1 LELNNFRKS
10 QMKKLLLIFGLI
22 ISSNSWAEKITEQEV
37 IAKVN
42 QFFELLDIE
51 VYKKEKVLTILTND
65 FQIFEMG
72 KSWDMNEFDEFLQ
85 EASKTTITTDWVLT
99 DFVVSIDE
107 NSAHVSYVNDG
118 IFKTIDNELV
128 ISNWLESVY
137 LIKEKGELKLKFL
150 QSDLVSRETK

>member
-1 LELNNFRKS
+1 MLT
-10 QMKKLLLIFGLI
+10 LI
-22 ISSNSWAEKITEQEV
+22 ISVNAWAEKINEQEV
-37 IAKVN
+37 IAKVK

-51 VYKKEKVLTILTND
+51 VYQKEKVLTILTDD

-72 KSWDMNEFDEFLQ
+72 KSWDINEFDEFLQ
-85 EASKTTITTDWVLT
+85 EASKTTLTTDWVLT
-99 DFVVSIDE
+99 NFVVSIDE

-118 IFKTIDNELV
+118 LFKTIDNESV

-137 LIKEKGELKLKFL
+137 LVKEKGELKLKFL

>member
-1 LELNNFRKS
+1 
-10 QMKKLLLIFGLI
+10 MKKLLLIFGLI

-72 KSWDMNEFDEFLQ
+72 KSWDMNEFDRFLQ
-85 EASKTTITTDWVLT
+85 EASKTTIKTDWVLT

-137 LIKEKGELKLKFL
+137 LF
-150 QSDLVSRETK
+150 

>member
-1 LELNNFRKS
+1 
-10 QMKKLLLIFGLI
+10 MKKLLLIFGLI

-72 KSWDMNEFDEFLQ
+72 KSWDMNEFDEFVQ

>member
-1 LELNNFRKS
+1 
-10 QMKKLLLIFGLI
+10 MKKLLLIFGLI

-85 EASKTTITTDWVLT
+85 EASKTTITTDWVLS

>member
-1 LELNNFRKS
+1 MLTL
-10 QMKKLLLIFGLI
+10 M
-22 ISSNSWAEKITEQEV
+22 ISVNAWAETINEQEV

-51 VYKKEKVLTILTND
+51 VYQKEKVLTILTDD

-85 EASKTTITTDWVLT
+85 EASKTTLTTDWVLT
-99 DFVVSIDE
+99 NFVVSIDE

-118 IFKTIDNELV
+118 LFKTIDNESV

-137 LIKEKGELKLKFL
+137 LVKEKGELKLKFL

>member
-1 LELNNFRKS
+1 MLT
-10 QMKKLLLIFGLI
+10 LI
-22 ISSNSWAEKITEQEV
+22 ISVNAWTEKINEQEV
-37 IAKVN
+37 IAKVK

-51 VYKKEKVLTILTND
+51 VYQKEKVLTILTDD

-72 KSWDMNEFDEFLQ
+72 KAWDMNEFDEFLQ
-85 EASKTTITTDWVLT
+85 EASKTTLTTDWVLT
-99 DFVVSIDE
+99 NFVVSIDE

-118 IFKTIDNELV
+118 LFKTIDNESV

-137 LIKEKGELKLKFL
+137 LVKEKEELKLKFL

>member
-1 LELNNFRKS
+1 MLT
-10 QMKKLLLIFGLI
+10 LI
-22 ISSNSWAEKITEQEV
+22 ISVNARAETINEQEV

-51 VYKKEKVLTILTND
+51 VYQKEKVLTILTDD

-85 EASKTTITTDWVLT
+85 EASRTTLTTDWVLT
-99 DFVVSIDE
+99 NFVVSIDE

-118 IFKTIDNELV
+118 LFKTIDNESV

-137 LIKEKGELKLKFL
+137 LVKEKGELKLKFL

>member
-1 LELNNFRKS
+1 
-10 QMKKLLLIFGLI
+10 MKKLLLMLTLI
-22 ISSNSWAEKITEQEV
+22 ISVNAWAETINEQEV

-51 VYKKEKVLTILTND
+51 VYQKEKVLTILTDD

-85 EASKTTITTDWVLT
+85 EASKTTLTTDWVLT
-99 DFVVSIDE
+99 NFVVSIDE

-118 IFKTIDNELV
+118 LFKTIDNESV

-137 LIKEKGELKLKFL
+137 LVKEKGELKLKFL

>member
-1 LELNNFRKS
+1 
-10 QMKKLLLIFGLI
+10 MKKLLFIFGLI

-72 KSWDMNEFDEFLQ
+72 KSWDMTEFDEFLQ
-85 EASKTTITTDWVLT
+85 EASKTTITTHWVLT
-99 DFVVSIDE
+99 DFVASIDE

>member
-1 LELNNFRKS
+1 MLT
-10 QMKKLLLIFGLI
+10 LI
-22 ISSNSWAEKITEQEV
+22 ISVNAWAEKINEQEV
-37 IAKVN
+37 IAKVK

-51 VYKKEKVLTILTND
+51 VYQKEKVLTILTDD

-85 EASKTTITTDWVLT
+85 EASKTTLTTDWVLT
-99 DFVVSIDE
+99 NFVVSIDE

-118 IFKTIDNELV
+118 LFKTIDNESV

-137 LIKEKGELKLKFL
+137 LVKEKGELKLKFL

>member
-1 LELNNFRKS
+1 MLT
-10 QMKKLLLIFGLI
+10 LI
-22 ISSNSWAEKITEQEV
+22 ISVNAWAETINEQEV

-51 VYKKEKVLTILTND
+51 VYQKEKVLTILTDD

-85 EASKTTITTDWVLT
+85 EASKTTLTTDWVLT
-99 DFVVSIDE
+99 NFVVSIDE

-118 IFKTIDNELV
+118 LFKTIDNESV

-137 LIKEKGELKLKFL
+137 LVKEKEELKLKFL

>member
-1 LELNNFRKS
+1 
-10 QMKKLLLIFGLI
+10 MKKLLLIFGLI
-22 ISSNSWAEKITEQEV
+22 ISSNSWDEKITEQEV

-42 QFFELLDIE
+42 NFFELLDIE

-72 KSWDMNEFDEFLQ
+72 KSWDINEFDEFLQ

>member
-1 LELNNFRKS
+1 MLT
-10 QMKKLLLIFGLI
+10 LI
-22 ISSNSWAEKITEQEV
+22 ISVNAWAEKINEQEV
-37 IAKVN
+37 IAKVK

-51 VYKKEKVLTILTND
+51 VYQKEKVLTILTDD

-72 KSWDMNEFDEFLQ
+72 KTWDMNEFDEFLQ
-85 EASKTTITTDWVLT
+85 EASKTTLTTDWVLT
-99 DFVVSIDE
+99 NFVVSIDE

-118 IFKTIDNELV
+118 LFKTIDNESV

-137 LIKEKGELKLKFL
+137 LVKEKEELKLKFL